1 MLATIN
7 TDASYS
13 KLTKQATFAFWI
25 KTDKYTIKR
34 SGVIKSLCDTSTE
47 AELKCIINAI
57 YTISEQTGI
66 TEIILN
72 TDSLNSIHILTKD
85 IKNIRKYSLHWGDK
99 YLKMAESIIKNI
111 KIDYRHVKAHNDTDS
126 SRTYVN
132 DWCDKAAKE
141 EMGKILKLIKN

>member
-13 KLTKQATFAFWI
+13 KLTKQATYAFWI
-25 KTDKYTIKR
+25 KTDRYTIKR
-34 SGVIKSLCDTSTE
+34 SGVIRTLCDTSTE
-47 AELKCIINAI
+47 AELKCIINAL
-57 YTISEQTGI
+57 YTISVQTGI

-85 IKNIRKYSLHWGDK
+85 IKSIRQFKLHWGDK
-99 YLKMAESIIKNI
+99 YLKIAQSIIKDV
-111 KIDYRHVKAHNDTDS
+111 KINYRHVKAHTDIDS
-126 SRTYVN
+126 KRIYVN

-141 EMGKILKLIKN
+141 EMGKLLKLE

>member
-25 KTDKYTIKR
+25 KTDMYTIKR

-85 IKNIRKYSLHWGDK
+85 IKNIRKYRLHWGDK
-99 YLKMAESIIKNI
+99 YLKMVESIIKNI

-126 SRTYVN
+126 RRTYVN

-141 EMGKILKLIKN
+141 QMGKIICK